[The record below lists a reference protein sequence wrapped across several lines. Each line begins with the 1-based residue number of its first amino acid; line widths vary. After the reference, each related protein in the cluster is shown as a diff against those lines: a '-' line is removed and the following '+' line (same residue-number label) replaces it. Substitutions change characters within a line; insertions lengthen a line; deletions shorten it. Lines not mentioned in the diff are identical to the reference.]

1 MKAFLCAMLLTITFG
16 MVAYASLPDDIVL
29 YFSFSDG
36 SGNKVRDFSK
46 YGNNG
51 EITGT
56 PKWVKGQNDGALDL
70 DGKTTVILVP
80 LSDSLGKLKAPMTVG
95 AILNVVEYP
104 VEWQCLA
111 SMNAT
116 AAATNQDNG
125 WKCGFHNQNPTLT
138 RYNDTDYH
146 ATNITLKEGEWHYL
160 VYVFDAQDA
169 KFYVDG
175 ELAQHMPAPTL
186 EGIDVAKS
194 PHLDIGA
201 ELGRPA
207 NYYSHLILDELWISN
222 KGADIDEIKS
232 LSNPAS
238 ILSVNSGD
246 KATTTWGKLKGE

>member
-1 MKAFLCAMLLTITFG
+1 MKVFLCAMLLTITFG

-36 SGNKVRDFSK
+36 NGNKVKDFSK

-104 VEWQCLA
+104 VDWQGLA
-111 SMNAT
+111 SMDAT
-116 AAATNQDNG
+116 AADRNNG
-125 WKCGFHNQNPTLT
+125 WKCGFHNKNPTLT
-138 RYNDTDYH
+138 RWPDTDYD
-146 ATNITLKEGEWHYL
+146 ATSITLKEGEWHYL
-160 VYVFDAQDA
+160 VYVFDVQDA

-175 ELAQHMPAPTL
+175 ELAQHMPAATL
-186 EGIDVAKS
+186 NNIDVSKS

-201 ELGRPA
+201 ESGRPA

>member
-1 MKAFLCAMLLTITFG
+1 MKAFLCTVLLTLIFS
-16 MVAYASLPDDIVL
+16 MVVYASLPDDIVL
-29 YFSFSDG
+29 YFSFSEG
-36 SGNKVRDFSK
+36 SGNKVKDFSK

-56 PKWVKGQNDGALDL
+56 SQWVKGQNDGALDL

-104 VEWQCLA
+104 IDWQGLA
-111 SMNAT
+111 SMDST
-116 AAATNQDNG
+116 AANRDNG
-125 WKCGFHNQNPTLT
+125 WKCGFHNKNPTLT
-138 RYNDTDYH
+138 RWPDTDFD

-175 ELAQHMPAPTL
+175 ELAQDMPAPTL
-186 EGIDVAKS
+186 NNIDVSKS

-201 ELGRPA
+201 ESGTPG

-222 KGADIDEIKS
+222 KAASVDEIKS

-238 ILSVNSGD
+238 ILSVNSRD
-246 KATTTWGKLKGE
+246 KTATVWGKIKSK

>member
-1 MKAFLCAMLLTITFG
+1 MKAFLCTVLLTLTFS
-16 MVAYASLPDDIVL
+16 MVVYASLPDDIVL
-29 YFSFSDG
+29 YFSFSEG
-36 SGNKVRDFSK
+36 SGNKVKDFSK

-56 PKWVKGQNDGALDL
+56 PQWVKGQNDGALDL

-104 VEWQCLA
+104 IDWQGVA
-111 SMNAT
+111 SMDST
-116 AAATNQDNG
+116 AASRDNG
-125 WKCGFHNQNPTLT
+125 WKCGFHTKNPTLT
-138 RYNDTDYH
+138 RWPDTDFD

-175 ELAQHMPAPTL
+175 ELAQDMPAPTL
-186 EGIDVAKS
+186 NNINVSQS

-201 ELGRPA
+201 ESGTPG

-222 KGADIDEIKS
+222 IAASADEIKS

-238 ILSVNSGD
+238 ILSVNSRD
-246 KATTTWGKLKGE
+246 KTATVWGKLKSK